1 MREVHRS
8 QFQLGQVPV
17 EKVWINPKSRDD
29 IPAVLKGLQHIWCDE
44 AVRARLF
51 VLLDEHILPEAD
63 RTVGRPGMDLW
74 QILVL
79 GVLKQGLGCDFD
91 RLHELTN
98 HHDTLRAFL
107 GHSDF
112 GNKTHYEY
120 QTVVDNVSLL
130 TPELL
135 SAVGRLVVESG
146 HKVAKKK
153 PGEPLRGRCD
163 SFVVETKRPLI
174 LLSLSEGSAY
184 AADGRTPGP
193 YGREEVEQPR
203 ARRID
208 ASFYS
213 TPPPCASAAMSPN
226 RPAARREPV
235 SEPCRAGA
243 GQRACSLPLL
253 PRRGRGLMNEC
264 WMRAMLRARRL
275 ALAATLLVAAAC
287 GQDSGEAPG
296 RNGPTADVAWF
307 TDTAPESGLDFV
319 HVNGM
324 YGRYQ
329 QPEIMGPGVALLDY
343 DNDGDLDVYLVQG
356 GTLGTEP
363 QRPAPPEGLPLADRL
378 YRNDL
383 AVHAGGERTLRFTDV
398 TDESGITAR
407 GYGMGVATG
416 DIDNDGRVDLY
427 LTRFGANQMFR
438 NRGDGTFVE
447 VSAASGTDDPSWG
460 VSAAFVDADRDGWLD
475 LFVGNYLAYSLDTHV
490 PCVHPSGRRETYCA
504 PETYRAQPSRFYRNR
519 GDGTFLDATAAAG
532 MAREFGPALGVATAD
547 VDGDGWIDIFVAND
561 QQENQLW
568 MNQRDG
574 TFRNLALLAGVALG
588 GAGSAK
594 ADMGVDFGDLDNDG
608 DEDLFVTELTGQGS
622 TLYVNDGAGRFEDRS
637 AQAGIRLPSLPYT
650 GFGAGWFDADN
661 DGWLDLLAVNGLIVH
676 DRDAPAGHPFP
687 LDQRNQ
693 FLRNLGDGR
702 FEDATGRA
710 GAVFELSEVS
720 RGAGFGDIDNDG
732 DTDVVVTNAAGPVR
746 LLVNGIGN
754 RNHWIGLRLV
764 GAGGARDMVGA
775 RVAVTRSDG
784 ATLWRRARVDG
795 SYASA
800 SDPRVLVGLGPSA
813 APPRV
818 RVLWPGGR
826 IEEWSDVPVDR
837 YTTLTEGTGG

>member
-1 MREVHRS
+1 MRVM
-8 QFQLGQVPV
+8 P
-17 EKVWINPKSRDD
+17 
-29 IPAVLKGLQHIWCDE
+29 
-44 AVRARLF
+44 
-51 VLLDEHILPEAD
+51 
-63 RTVGRPGMDLW
+63 RPRGPL
-74 QILVL
+74 
-79 GVLKQGLGCDFD
+79 
-91 RLHELTN
+91 
-98 HHDTLRAFL
+98 
-107 GHSDF
+107 
-112 GNKTHYEY
+112 
-120 QTVVDNVSLL
+120 
-130 TPELL
+130 
-135 SAVGRLVVESG
+135 LVVM
-146 HKVAKKK
+146 V
-153 PGEPLRGRCD
+153 
-163 SFVVETKRPLI
+163 
-174 LLSLSEGSAY
+174 
-184 AADGRTPGP
+184 
-193 YGREEVEQPR
+193 
-203 ARRID
+203 
-208 ASFYS
+208 
-213 TPPPCASAAMSPN
+213 
-226 RPAARREPV
+226 
-235 SEPCRAGA
+235 
-243 GQRACSLPLL
+243 
-253 PRRGRGLMNEC
+253 
-264 WMRAMLRARRL
+264 
-275 ALAATLLVAAAC
+275 LVNAAAC
-287 GQDSGEAPG
+287 NIPSGGTPDRSE
-296 RNGPTADVAWF
+296 PTAGVAWF
-307 TDTAPESGLDFV
+307 TDAAAESGLDFV

-363 QRPAPPEGLPLADRL
+363 PRPAPPEDLPLTDRL
-378 YRNDL
+378 FRNDL
-383 AVHAGGERTLRFTDV
+383 TVLAGGDRTLRFTDV

-416 DIDNDGRVDLY
+416 DVDNDGRVDLY

-547 VDGDGWIDIFVAND
+547 ADGDGWIDIFVAND

-588 GAGSAK
+588 GAGNAK
-594 ADMGVDFGDLDNDG
+594 ADMGVDFGDFDNDG

-622 TLYVNDGAGRFEDRS
+622 TLYVNDGAGLFEDRS
-637 AQAGIRLPSLPYT
+637 AQAGIRVSSLPYT
-650 GFGAGWFDADN
+650 GFGAAWLDADN
-661 DGWLDLLAVNGLIVH
+661 DGRLDVLAVNGLIVH
-676 DRDAPAGHPFP
+676 DRDAPADHPFP

-693 FLRNLGDGR
+693 LFRNLGDGR
-702 FEDATGRA
+702 FEDITERA
-710 GAVFELSEVS
+710 GAVLELSEVS
-720 RGAGFGDIDNDG
+720 RGAAFGDVDNDG

-826 IEEWSDVPVDR
+826 IEEWSDVPLDR